1 DLKTLEYRPQQKAK
15 FATLEMTKPVENLK
29 DRLKMLVSGKDKAG
43 EFYRAT
49 FAGLFQYVSN
59 RIPEIA
65 DELYKIDD
73 ALKAGFGWDLGPF
86 EYWDAIGVKQSVE
99 LMEAA

>member
-1 DLKTLEYRPQQKAK
+1 
-15 FATLEMTKPVENLK
+15 
-29 DRLKMLVSGKDKAG
+29 MLVAGKDKAG

-49 FAGLFQYVSN
+49 FAGWFQYVSN

-73 ALKAGFGWDLGPF
+73 SLKAGFSWDLVPF
-86 EYWDAIGVKQSVE
+86 EYWDAIGVKASVE
-99 LMEAA
+99 LMEAANVKPNAWVYEFLKAGNTLSLIHI